1 MAAVVYE
8 LVRALLELLASHV
21 GVEGVAIGGLAAVVV
36 GLWYL
41 REAADA
47 FVVLARYSR
56 VASLIGFVVLVLA
69 VVGTWGGAVDLASAW
84 SAVGQFVKRVAE
96 VLH

>member
-8 LVRALLELLASHV
+8 LVKSLLELLASHV

-56 VASLIGFVVLVLA
+56 VLSLIGFVVLVLA
-69 VVGTWGGAVDLASAW
+69 VVGTYSGVVDVGSAV
-84 SAVGQFVKRVAE
+84 SAVGQFVNRVSE

>member
-1 MAAVVYE
+1 MAVIYE
-8 LVRALLELLASHV
+8 LVRGLLELLASHV
-21 GVEGVAIGGLAAVVV
+21 GFEGIAIGALATVVV

-56 VASLIGFVVLVLA
+56 VASLIGFVVLVL
-69 VVGTWGGAVDLASAW
+69 VVLGSVSGTVDLGSAAS
-84 SAVGQFVKRVAE
+84 VIEQTINQFGG
-96 VLH
+96 H